1 MRTAQCAQQ
10 RAHAPQAGTDA
21 AALESIEPRQW
32 CCVVELPDHVS
43 RCQAVDGS
51 IIGVRD
57 RLALAGIVALFAAI
71 RIPLLFDGA
80 LTLGWNSESAILG
93 LMAMDI
99 AGGRDYPL
107 FFWGQSYLGA
117 MTSYVTAPLIWIMN
131 PMRALRIGV
140 SLQVLAGIVFYWM
153 ALRRSFSPRVANVT
167 ALWLAI
173 GPAYMVFFSVATLGI
188 EQMFLIGAVV
198 YWFATLTGMVR
209 PRHWFVLGLL
219 AGFGWWIHQGT
230 VFTVGP
236 VIVTA
241 ILRSRWWQRVRQA
254 PWNRRPGAVA
264 ITIAALLLAGL
275 VLGVLRHSG
284 INAPAFFLF
293 RPIMEPLVALCLL
306 AAIVNR
312 TALRTLLPI
321 ERADSRTVALFAA
334 GALAG
339 HAPVLIGRMTG
350 FVEGYGRSDPLVD
363 LRGIA
368 SHAVTFLQ
376 ADLWLFVG
384 VLASIIVVPCF
395 VVAVVRRRRFD
406 MELMTIVLCVVFY
419 VFMERA
425 RPGSVRY
432 IVLALPMVYAFSAET
447 MLRLRIRWLLVA
459 AVALALLVP
468 AIGLVRDVSA
478 GQAESYAGTPV
489 DLDPR
494 PILRAIE
501 EQGYTTCYADYW
513 IAYKLQWISEERVRF
528 IPWRSL
534 DRNRPL
540 TRELVAA
547 PGPKCMVEI
556 DGRVRAVTN
565 ADLDDAIARRA
576 RENLRRRGIS
586 NELTSP

>member
-1 MRTAQCAQQ
+1 M
-10 RAHAPQAGTDA
+10 
-21 AALESIEPRQW
+21 
-32 CCVVELPDHVS
+32 
-43 RCQAVDGS
+43 
-51 IIGVRD
+51 RD
-57 RLALAGIVALFAAI
+57 RLALTGIAALFIAI
-71 RIPLLFDGA
+71 RMPLLFDGA
-80 LTLGWNSESAILG
+80 LPLGWNSESAILG

-99 AGGRDYPL
+99 ASGRDYPL

-117 MTSYVTAPLIWIMN
+117 MTAYVAAPLIWMMN

-153 ALRRSFSPRVANVT
+153 AFRRSFNPRVANVT

-198 YWFATLTGMVR
+198 YWFATLTGMAR
-209 PRHWFVLGLL
+209 PRDWFVLGLL

-230 VFTVGP
+230 VFTAGP

-241 ILRSRWWQRVRQA
+241 ILRSQWWNRVRRA
-254 PWNRRPGAVA
+254 PWNRRPGTVA
-264 ITIAALLLAGL
+264 IAIAALLFAGL
-275 VLGVLRHSG
+275 IFGVLRYSG

-293 RPIMEPLVALCLL
+293 RPIIEPLVALFLL
-306 AAIVNR
+306 AIIVNR

-321 ERADSRTVALFAA
+321 ERSDSKAVALFAA

-339 HAPVLIGRMTG
+339 HSPVLIGRMAG
-350 FVEGYGRSDPLVD
+350 FVQGYGRNDPLVG

-368 SHAVTFLQ
+368 AHAVTFLQ

-384 VLASIIVVPCF
+384 VVASIIVVPCF
-395 VVAVVRRRRFD
+395 VVAVIRRRRFD

-432 IVLALPMVYAFSAET
+432 IVSALPMVYAFSAET
-447 MLRLRIRWLLVA
+447 MLRLRIRWLLVTL
-459 AVALALLVP
+459 VALALLVP
-468 AIGLVRDVSA
+468 AIGLVRDVS
-478 GQAESYAGTPV
+478 GGRAESYAGTPI

-501 EQGYTTCYADYW
+501 EEGYTICYADYW
-513 IAYKLQWISEERVRF
+513 IAYKLQWVSAERVRF

-534 DRNRPL
+534 DRNRAMS
-540 TRELVAA
+540 RELMAA
-547 PGPKCMVEI
+547 PGPKCIV
-556 DGRVRAVTN
+556 DAGGRVRAVAN
-565 ADLDDAIARRA
+565 EDLDHPVARRA
-576 RENLRRRGIS
+576 RENLRRRRIS